1 LAWGFSVG
9 KPSACDIV
17 PRLQP
22 SLVVTY
28 NEAVSFG
35 APAGDVHAPRPSLAP
50 RDTALSFRAERAGRL
65 D

>member
-1 LAWGFSVG
+1 
-9 KPSACDIV
+9 
-17 PRLQP
+17 
-22 SLVVTY
+22 VVTY

-50 RDTALSFRAERAGRL
+50 LDTALSFRAKRAGRL